1 MKSWLVSHESKMNQE
16 MLAKVSLME
25 QETRIRIEKEAV
37 QVIANQ
43 KLLSEAFEKDLNGQ
57 VEAVIASVKN
67 VRTPENL
74 KETYSEVLKL
84 KTMLVVS
91 F

>member
-1 MKSWLVSHESKMNQE
+1 MKSWLISHESKMNQE
-16 MLAKVSLME
+16 MLAKLSLME
-25 QETRIRIEKEAV
+25 QETRIQIEKEAV